1 MPWGFCLEGGLGQ
14 RRCHHQMRFGVTS
27 ASWPW
32 IPICAVV
39 PCFFP
44 AFFLHGF
51 IHAQVENPLDTPCHQ
66 TKSCKITPSK
76 IIPGTQ
82 PRNTVLNTS
91 HSQSANKN
99 KRSLCAERSLC
110 VEKPVLLVCSTNSK
124 PMTSR
129 EMNSNAT
136 QPKLIQLIYIISA
149 SRRGWS
155 SYYSLKLQVTGCR
168 HIVACLGEFAKICF
182 ITDGWSKSTGL

>member
-1 MPWGFCLEGGLGQ
+1 MPWRFCLEGGLGQ

-32 IPICAVV
+32 IPMLAVF

-44 AFFLHGF
+44 VFFLHVF
-51 IHAQVENPLDTPCHQ
+51 IHAQVENPLDMPCHQ
-66 TKSCKITPSK
+66 QNHAKHLPLTICQQKQEVSLR
-76 IIPGTQ
+76 Q
-82 PRNTVLNTS
+82 
-91 HSQSANKN
+91 
-99 KRSLCAERSLC
+99 RSLCAK
-110 VEKPVLLVCSTNSK
+110 KPVLLVCSTNSK

-136 QPKLIQLIYIISA
+136 QPKRIQLIYIISA

-155 SYYSLKLQVTGCR
+155 SYYPTNVKTSFQSRVNNQ
-168 HIVACLGEFAKICF
+168 F
-182 ITDGWSKSTGL
+182 

>member
-1 MPWGFCLEGGLGQ
+1 MDSANE
-14 RRCHHQMRFGVTS
+14 RCHHQMRFGVTS

-99 KRSLCAERSLC
+99 KEVSLCRKVSMCRETCLAG
-110 VEKPVLLVCSTNSK
+110 VLNQFKADDLKRNEQQC
-124 PMTSR
+124 
-129 EMNSNAT
+129 NAT
-136 QPKLIQLIYIISA
+136 KTNTTHLYHLSIKAGMVIL
-149 SRRGWS
+149 
-155 SYYSLKLQVTGCR
+155 L
-168 HIVACLGEFAKICF
+168 F
-182 ITDGWSKSTGL
+182 SKATSNWL